1 MLTGDIVLRFCS
13 SLKEKRW
20 CVPEIPALWRQTQE
34 GPKFKANLCYLVS
47 KERKDKNGWRRMEG
61 WGSSSASDSGAGE
74 TVVSHSPSANR
85 TELWVLV

>member
-13 SLKEKRW
+13 SLEEKRW
-20 CVPEIPALWRQTQE
+20 YVPEIPALWRQTQE
-34 GPKFKANLCYLVS
+34 GPKFKANLGYLVS
-47 KERKDKNGWRRMEG
+47 KKRKDKRGWRRIEG
-61 WGSSSASDSGAGE
+61 WGSCSASDSGAGG